1 MYVPEEPLRGIFK
14 PSFLWCVGGGRVC
27 ARVHAHTRTNMWVL
41 FLNIPITVRC
51 SLDCTTQKNSFP
63 DSSQADRLTTYIW
76 VSAARPSSLRAPVLF
91 LRSALCHP
99 VLPELTQK
107 NPVFFLIP
115 VKVSF
120 IYWISCGLRENN
132 SPCSGGNR
140 FTEDVYSIS
149 SRVPLWGESS
159 FLPSIK
165 YRCSHCVW
173 WWPFHVVM
181 IFLPAWVMSSLKM
194 RRLISFSGLIY
205 SPHYP

>member
-1 MYVPEEPLRGIFK
+1 
-14 PSFLWCVGGGRVC
+14 
-27 ARVHAHTRTNMWVL
+27 MWVL

-120 IYWISCGLRENN
+120 IY
-132 SPCSGGNR
+132 
-140 FTEDVYSIS
+140 
-149 SRVPLWGESS
+149 
-159 FLPSIK
+159 
-165 YRCSHCVW
+165 
-173 WWPFHVVM
+173 
-181 IFLPAWVMSSLKM
+181 
-194 RRLISFSGLIY
+194 
-205 SPHYP
+205 